1 MARIKMVKAR
11 EVLDSR
17 GNPTVE
23 AEIETSDGLFRAIV
37 PSGASTGI
45 HEAVEL
51 RDSGKRFDG
60 KGVLRAVSNVNN
72 MIAKKIIGM
81 NVESQKD
88 IDEFMILLDSTEN
101 KQRLGANAILAVSM
115 AACRAGAASKNIPL
129 YRHIQQLSRTQNIVM
144 PVPSM
149 NIINGGAHAGNN
161 LDIQEFMI
169 MPTGARNF
177 SHAIQIGVEVYHH
190 LKKFILAEH
199 GKNAINVGDEG
210 GFAPPL
216 RKISQAFHLIEQTL
230 DELGYEKEVQLGVDC
245 AASQYYRKFEYVV
258 EGKRLSR
265 QELMKFYEKLID
277 DHGLISIEDPFQQD
291 DFDSFAEFTAKVG
304 QKVQVVGDDLTVSN
318 VQRLKI
324 AIEKK
329 AINCLLLKVNQVGT
343 VTEALDAAIMA
354 KKNELNV
361 MVSHRSGDTD
371 DSFIADLSVGLGCGQ
386 LKSGAPARGERTAK
400 YNQLLRIEDELGSKA
415 RYQGRIR

>member
-88 IDEFMILLDSTEN
+88 IDDYMIGLDNTEN
-101 KQRLGANAILAVSM
+101 KEGLGANAILAVSM

-230 DELGYEKEVQLGVDC
+230 DELGYQKEVQLGVDC

-258 EGKRLSR
+258 EGKQVEDFEFSIQNRRHHPGQKAAGHGQQQREVGIHPAGDGHRRDRSAKR
-265 QELMKFYEKLID
+265 QTAVDRQIGK
-277 DHGLISIEDPFQQD
+277 IEDPKGQIDPDNHDAIDKALLYGTQCRIQCHPRT
-291 DFDSFAEFTAKVG
+291 SLTRKPWWLSAGEQPVG
-304 QKVQVVGDDLTVSN
+304 
-318 VQRLKI
+318 
-324 AIEKK
+324 
-329 AINCLLLKVNQVGT
+329 
-343 VTEALDAAIMA
+343 
-354 KKNELNV
+354 
-361 MVSHRSGDTD
+361 
-371 DSFIADLSVGLGCGQ
+371 
-386 LKSGAPARGERTAK
+386 
-400 YNQLLRIEDELGSKA
+400 
-415 RYQGRIR
+415 